1 MDVPTA
7 RKILKIFQEG
17 KVDVRKY
24 INQKIGAFHETLLHY
39 YAGADNTN
47 QNKKRSEFLI
57 ENDTDINAKDSFD
70 KTPLHKAV
78 ISGNHAIVKLLLS
91 NGAHVDSENAHKNTP
106 LYNAIVKDFEI
117 CATLLNDGAD
127 PNNKTIYQE
136 TPFSRAVRAGLTQIV
151 NLLLKH
157 GGDVEMKVGETAE
170 TVKDI
175 ALGLVDKTIHNW
187 CIQNLENRKG

>member
-1 MDVPTA
+1 M
-7 RKILKIFQEG
+7 RN
-17 KVDVRKY
+17 Y
-24 INQKIGAFHETLLHY
+24 INEKIGALHETLLHH

-47 QNKKRSEFLI
+47 QNKTRCEFLI
-57 ENDTDINAKDSFD
+57 ENGAAINAKDSFD

-117 CATLLNDGAD
+117 CATLLNHGAD
-127 PNNKTIYQE
+127 PNNVTIYQE
-136 TPFSRAVRAGLTQIV
+136 TPFSRAVRAGSTKVV
-151 NLLLKH
+151 NLLLKY
-157 GGDVEMKVGETAE
+157 GGDVEMKVAGTAE

-187 CIQNLENRKG
+187 CTQNLENGKG